1 MRVSGDFKNLNLL
14 QTEVLKNCSFDST
27 GSVLL
32 CGSILVLPNLL
43 LINVLEPV
51 FQAVNLNKVV
61 MNLK

>member
-1 MRVSGDFKNLNLL
+1 MSGDFKNLNLL
-14 QTEVLKNCSFDST
+14 QTEVLKNGYFDST

-32 CGSILVLPNLL
+32 RGSILVLSNLL